1 MTSAEEK
8 TNAFKWQYRLAENTR
23 ERIKFVLP
31 RTSLFLI
38 ALLGASLGLILL
50 LSPGWFEKQPQA
62 MISIA
67 GWGGVFLG
75 LSLFYFV
82 LTRSGEVNVEGARQI
97 VIVVFK
103 SPKQHT
109 VLHLPFSDFRAIET
123 RQVKDMHGL
132 HNHWSI
138 ELVGLNDVRIKVGS
152 SFNGTFRVKVRDSLV
167 NKISE
172 MIGIPVNYLGD
183 K

>member
-1 MTSAEEK
+1 M
-8 TNAFKWQYRLAENTR
+8 
-23 ERIKFVLP
+23 
-31 RTSLFLI
+31 
-38 ALLGASLGLILL
+38 ILL
-50 LSPGWFEKQPQA
+50 LNPEWFEKQPQA

-82 LTRSGEVNVEGARQI
+82 LTRSGEVNIEGARQI
-97 VIVVFK
+97 VIVSFK
-103 SPKQHT
+103 SPRQHT

-138 ELVGLNDVRIKVGS
+138 ELVGPDDARIKVGA
-152 SFNGTFRVKVRDSLV
+152 SFNGTFRKKARDNLV
-167 NKISE
+167 NKMSA
-172 MIGIPVNYLGD
+172 MIGISIKHLE
-183 K
+183 